1 MCITPNEPSKTSRN
15 FKTLVAH
22 LRQFSISDSQEE
34 IVAEW
39 EHLRFWECTKVGV
52 CRCSKTGIVEHN
64 AIIHKATGLVV
75 EPIGSSCI
83 RLFPEDM
90 QEQFKEARDDYLQQK
105 RNRIAKMKVGWGK
118 YAHMT
123 FLKLALHDSQYA
135 EWLLGIP
142 KYTAKTRHPCF
153 HPDNKEIRKLLK
165 KGIEQNRT

>member
-39 EHLRFWECTKVGV
+39 EHLRFWECAIVGV
-52 CRCSKTGIVEHN
+52 CRCSKAGIVEHN
-64 AIIHKATGLVV
+64 AITHKATGLVV

-90 QEQFKEARDDYLQQK
+90 QTEFKGARDSYMLNK
-105 RNRIAKMKVGWGK
+105 RTRIASMKVGWGK
-118 YAHMT
+118 YAHLT
-123 FLKLALHDSQYA
+123 FLQLALQDAQYA
-135 EWLLGIP
+135 QWLLSIP
-142 KYTAKTRHPCF
+142 KYTTKTRHACF
-153 HPDNKEIRKLLK
+153 QPDNKEICKLLK
-165 KGIEQNRT
+165 KGIEHNGT